1 LLNCRDV
8 IEWHSFWPSFFVAL
22 VGTAKVFA
30 IGSAGF
36 ILVRRGWLPA
46 DGLQALGQLVACLTL
61 PCLIFY
67 RIATRFD
74 PQTFPDWWKYALIGA
89 AITIFGLLMGKLVAL
104 RHGNNDEAT
113 MLIGFQNAGFFVL
126 PMLQALLPTHDYER
140 GSLLLFMLVMPF
152 NASLWVVGSWLL
164 LKRRDFQWQTLFT
177 PPFVATIAALF
188 IYGLFHDWMHRW
200 DNTLLVQ
207 VLFGEAH
214 SDGAIGAVQQIGD
227 LTVPLATVTLGG
239 SIAANVRGRM
249 EYKRAVT
256 EIVLMKLVIL
266 PLLGYFLLLYWL
278 GRDDYTVWLLLMLQ
292 FASPPAVALAVFAQQ
307 HGFPMRLIPA
317 ACLLSYI
324 ACLVTVPFFIALVP
338 R

>member
-1 LLNCRDV
+1 V

-36 ILVRRGWLPA
+36 ILVRRGWLPV
-46 DGLQALGQLVACLTL
+46 DGLQALGQLVAYLTL

-67 RIATRFD
+67 RIATRF
-74 PQTFPDWWKYALIGA
+74 
-89 AITIFGLLMGKLVAL
+89 FGLLMGKLVAL

-126 PMLQALLPTHDYER
+126 PMLQALLPTRDYER
-140 GSLLLFMLVMPF
+140 ASLLLFMLIIPF
-152 NASLWVVGSWLL
+152 NASLWIAGSWLL
-164 LKRRDFQWQTLFT
+164 LKRRDFEWQTLFT
-177 PPFVATIAALF
+177 PPFVATIASLF

-200 DNTLLVQ
+200 DSTLLVQ
-207 VLFGEAH
+207 VLFGGVH
-214 SDGAIGAVQQIGD
+214 SGGATGAIQQIGD

-249 EYKRAVT
+249 EHKRAVT
-256 EIVLMKLVIL
+256 ETVLMKLIIL
-266 PLLGYFLLLYWL
+266 PLLGYFVLLYWL